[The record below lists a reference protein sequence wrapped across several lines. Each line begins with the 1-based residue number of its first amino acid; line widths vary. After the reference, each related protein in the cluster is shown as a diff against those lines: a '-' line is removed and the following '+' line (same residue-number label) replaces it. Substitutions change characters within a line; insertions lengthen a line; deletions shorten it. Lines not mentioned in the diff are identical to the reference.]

1 MRLTTGFLEYEFR
14 AVNLL
19 LILGWLHVV
28 VGQDNLN
35 DILARQRLDISIA
48 RHVCRPSVHM
58 QQISPECLL
67 CQAERLWA
75 A

>member
-1 MRLTTGFLEYEFR
+1 MTIGLPEHVYT
-14 AVNLL
+14 AANLL

-58 QQISPECLL
+58 QQNSPECLF
-67 CQAERLWA
+67 CQDERLWA